1 MQNDQRK
8 NAELLQ
14 RGFAALQSGDLKTAE
29 SCCQKVLGNNA
40 KIPQAHFLVGLI
52 AIETK
57 NRKLAASAFHTVTQL
72 DPKNTAAW
80 AHLAKVF
87 SELGYTVRADDA
99 LKNAEKFSTDR
110 PLIQNVIGSVWTLL
124 GEHEKAHSWFLKA
137 HMAEPKS
144 STYGVN
150 RANAESFLGH
160 THDAMNTIEAVLED
174 HPSNP
179 QAHWIRAGLSKATN
193 SDHANTMSNI
203 AAQQAKQ
210 PHAAAFLYYGAGKE
224 YEDIEDWPRAFDA
237 FNRGAAAKRKTINYD
252 EAEEERIFG
261 VLAKKCTQEWMQSND
276 SDIKSSAPIFII
288 GQPRTGTTLI
298 ERIITSH
305 SDVASAG
312 ELQQFYLAIRRIS
325 NIATPARNTA
335 ALMES
340 AVSID
345 PGKLGSAYVTG
356 TRNHAQKAAH
366 FVDKMPANYLYAP
379 LIARALPQAKFIHV
393 MRGPMDSCFA
403 SFKQLF
409 ADAYPHSYNL
419 EEMARHHVRYRR
431 IMDQWQDV
439 LGEQMINIS
448 YEETVQNLE
457 DTARRLISFL
467 DLPWQDDCLNFHQQK
482 SAVSTASAVQVREP
496 AHTRSV
502 GRWRHYESELQP
514 MTKII
519 KAAGLPL

>member
-1 MQNDQRK
+1 MQNEQKK

-29 SCCQKVLGNNA
+29 SCCQKVLGNNTQ
-40 KIPQAHFLVGLI
+40 IPQAHFLVGLL

-87 SELGYTVRADDA
+87 SELGYTVRADEA

-137 HMAEPKS
+137 HQAEQKS
-144 STYGVN
+144 SIYGVN
-150 RANAESFLGH
+150 RANAESFLGR
-160 THDAMNTIEAVLED
+160 TDDAMNTIDAVLKE

-203 AAQQAKQ
+203 AEKQ
-210 PHAAAFLYYGAGKE
+210 EKHPHAAAFLYYGAGKE
-224 YEDIEDWPRAFDA
+224 YEDIQDWPRAFGA
-237 FNRGAAAKRKTINYD
+237 FSKGAAAKRKTINYN
-252 EAEEERIFG
+252 EAEEERIFST
-261 VLAKKCTQEWMQSND
+261 LAETCTHEWMHSIESNTE
-276 SDIKSSAPIFII
+276 SEAPIFII

-298 ERIITSH
+298 ERVITSH
-305 SDVASAG
+305 SDVVSAG

-325 NIATPARNTA
+325 NVATPARNTA
-335 ALMES
+335 ALME
-340 AVSID
+340 AAATID
-345 PGKLGSAYVTG
+345 PSKLGSAYLAG
-356 TRNHAQKAAH
+356 TRNHAEKAKH

-379 LIARALPQAKFIHV
+379 LIARALPKAKFIHV
-393 MRGPMDSCFA
+393 TRNPMDSCFS

-409 ADAYPHSYNL
+409 ADAYPHSYDL
-419 EEMARHHVRYRR
+419 QEMARHHVRYRR
-431 IMDQWQDV
+431 LMDQWQNV

-448 YEETVQNLE
+448 YEDTVQNLE
-457 DTARRLISFL
+457 DNARRLISFL
-467 DLPWQDDCLNFHQQK
+467 GLPWQDDCLNFHQQR

-502 GRWRHYESELQP
+502 GRWKHYDKQLQS
-514 MTKII
+514 MVKII
-519 KAAGLPL
+519 EAAGLPL